1 MDVKINVEH
10 LEEYIKNG
18 DLKIDNITFQKMLLI
33 YNALDDGWCIKKKD
47 SSYIFSKNH
56 EGKKE
61 VLEETYLLKFIK
73 SNLDLKKILSC

>member
-18 DLKIDNITFQKMLLI
+18 NLKVDNITFQKMLLI
-33 YNALDDGWCIKKKD
+33 FNALDDGWSIKKRD
-47 SSYIFSKNH
+47 SSYVFSKNH

-61 VLEETYLLKFIK
+61 VLEETYLLKFMK
-73 SNLDLKKILSC
+73 NNFDLKKILSY